1 MTINGITNA
10 NLIRVGQVIK
20 LSADAAPAAPAP
32 AAPAPAPAA
41 PAAPAPTATAAPTT
55 YTVVARDT
63 LSGIASRFG
72 TTTRNLMSLNG
83 ITNANRLR
91 VGQVL
96 TIVGAAAPAA
106 PAAPAPASPAPATPA
121 PAAPAPNASGATS
134 YTVVAR
140 DTLSGIA
147 SRFGTTTRN
156 LMSLN
161 AITNANSIRIGQI
174 ITVAGTPT
182 AAAPAAPA
190 STTTP
195 ATTYTVVARDTLS
208 GIASRFGTT
217 TRNLM
222 ALNGITNANM
232 LKVGQVLK
240 LA

>member
-1 MTINGITNA
+1 MSLNGITNA
-10 NLIRVGQVIK
+10 NLLRAGQVLTI
-20 LSADAAPAAPAP
+20 AGTAAPAAP

-41 PAAPAPTATAAPTT
+41 PAPSATAT
-55 YTVVARDT
+55 
-63 LSGIASRFG
+63 S
-72 TTTRNLMSLNG
+72 
-83 ITNANRLR
+83 
-91 VGQVL
+91 
-96 TIVGAAAPAA
+96 
-106 PAAPAPASPAPATPA
+106 
-121 PAAPAPNASGATS
+121 S
-134 YTVVAR
+134 YTVLAR

-174 ITVAGTPT
+174 LKISGTPT
-182 AAAPAAPA
+182 ASAPA
-190 STTTP
+190 SAP
-195 ATTYTVVARDTLS
+195 ATSTTYTVVARDTLS

-232 LKVGQVLK
+232 LKVGQVLR

>member
-1 MTINGITNA
+1 
-10 NLIRVGQVIK
+10 
-20 LSADAAPAAPAP
+20 
-32 AAPAPAPAA
+32 
-41 PAAPAPTATAAPTT
+41 
-55 YTVVARDT
+55 
-63 LSGIASRFG
+63 
-72 TTTRNLMSLNG
+72 MSLNG

-91 VGQVL
+91 IGQVL

-106 PAAPAPASPAPATPA
+106 PAPAAPAPATPA
-121 PAAPAPNASGATS
+121 PAAPAPNASGTTS

-174 ITVAGTPT
+174 ITVSGTPT

-195 ATTYTVVARDTLS
+195 STTYTVVARDTLS

-232 LKVGQVLK
+232 LKIGQVLR